1 MKKIIGIITLVLF
14 TTVMLSA
21 QNNTKLEF
29 TIEGLSCWGCANTA
43 KGVLENLDGVDSA
56 DVNFDTKKA
65 VVYTDGSVSE
75 KEIKEAIA
83 AKNFQALFEGDATIK
98 PLTEEEKKG
107 LNIQTIKGGKKIKFE
122 NHLSPG
128 KLTVFDFYAEWCGP
142 CKIYSPKVERLLLE
156 YENVAVR
163 KVDVVEWK
171 SELAK
176 QLTKEYELPALP
188 FTLIFDDQGNLV
200 GRVEGNNIEEVKK
213 ILSEK

>member
-1 MKKIIGIITLVLF
+1 MKKFIGIITLVLF
-14 TTVMLSA
+14 TISLVSA

-29 TIEGLSCWGCANTA
+29 TVEGLSCWGCANTA
-43 KGVLENLDGVDSA
+43 KGVLENLEGIDSA

-65 VVYTDGSVSE
+65 VVYTDGTVTE
-75 KEIKEAIA
+75 KEIKDAIS
-83 AKNFQALFEGDATIK
+83 AKNFQALFEGDTTVS
-98 PLTEEEKKG
+98 PLTKEEKKG
-107 LNIQTIKGGKKIKFE
+107 LDIKTIKGGNKIKFE
-122 NHLSPG
+122 DHLSPG
-128 KLTVFDFYAEWCGP
+128 KLTLFDFYADWCGP

-171 SELAK
+171 SDLAK
-176 QLTKEYELPALP
+176 QLTKEYKLPALP

-213 ILSEK
+213 ILSDK